1 MSNRK
6 LSQAILMKKQI
17 ELLSLLTSV
26 NMLDKLKG
34 KELFEELEE
43 EIKGVIPHHAFNVAR
58 HRLGMNSN
66 ELESIG
72 LKSS

>member
-1 MSNRK
+1 MSNHK
-6 LSQAILMKKQI
+6 LTQAILMKKQI
-17 ELLSLLTSV
+17 ELLNLMT
-26 NMLDKLKG
+26 NGNKLDKLKG
-34 KELFEELEE
+34 KELFEGLEQ
-43 EIKGVIPHHAFNVAR
+43 EIREVIPQHAFSIAS